1 MVFLMH
7 FGLFRKKRGSSLF
20 ENHQE
25 MAAQASHWQLRQMRD
40 YFVYELEHIEG
51 QIVALGGISQ
61 FQKIK
66 ETGGNLGR
74 FQRLFER
81 RSNPDNRAPDRAQCV
96 HKEGGLGKL
105 DLNAICDAF
114 WMVSQIIFRIFTL
127 DGISDG
133 ISDAFRIFECREKK
147 N

>member
-1 MVFLMH
+1 
-7 FGLFRKKRGSSLF
+7 
-20 ENHQE
+20 
-25 MAAQASHWQLRQMRD
+25 MRD
-40 YFVYELEHIEG
+40 HFVYELEHIEG

-61 FQKIK
+61 FQKVK

-81 RSNPDNRAPDRAQCV
+81 KRISPRSNPDNRAPDRAQCV

-105 DLNAICDAF
+105 DLKAICDAF
-114 WMVSQIIFRIFTL
+114 WMISRMIFRIFTS

-133 ISDAFRIFECREKK
+133 ISDAFLIFGCGGKK
-147 N
+147 KLRRGFTPCPMI